1 MVVLLFFVL
10 GFLFR
15 CNIHVEGNS
24 GEEFNKEI
32 YVVKTEIVRKRIP
45 STTQKV
51 NLNLERISGS
61 CKPFPPLSVLGLL
74 ITWLHSNITSPA
86 VLIGNIV

>member
-1 MVVLLFFVL
+1 MVLLLFFVW
-10 GFLFR
+10 GFLFC

-32 YVVKTEIVRKRIP
+32 HVVKTEIVRKIP

-51 NLNLERISGS
+51 NSNLERISGS

-74 ITWLHSNITSPA
+74 ITWLHINITSPA
-86 VLIGNIV
+86 LLVGNIV